1 MTVLVPQPTPATIQE
16 RYASRVKARLER
28 PELTAID
35 ARDGILDCFLATY
48 YQGVTLGLKSIA
60 AIEGGEDEVARVT
73 AAMFRKRLRLHGT
86 TFEAPTLDALALVKD
101 EVDRELHVVDLPAEI
116 RGVHDQVCTLL
127 LAKADG
133 MLPHRPG
140 RSVAEAGAATSVAM
154 PATPPP
160 AARATGTGERRRR
173 PGRRAAPRVRAS
185 PGPGRPRCERRCL
198 DRGAAACARPG
209 RGGAGGARRVRA
221 ERVTAALSAS
231 RRRRPT
237 A

>member
-86 TFEAPTLDALALVKD
+86 TFEAPTLDALALVKE

-154 PATPPP
+154 PATPP
-160 AARATGTGERRRR
+160 R
-173 PGRRAAPRVRAS
+173 PP
-185 PGPGRPRCERRCL
+185 
-198 DRGAAACARPG
+198 ARP
-209 RGGAGGARRVRA
+209 APASAAVAPADELRRVF
-221 ERVTAALSAS
+221 ERHLARVGHDASAGASTAALRRALAQAEAVLVALDAFAPSA
-231 RRRRPT
+231 
-237 A
+237 